1 MKSLQPAVDRVT
13 KTEIMSDGY
22 LDNSKQIESDY
33 NIYVFIEVREKLEK
47 NSYFW

>member
-1 MKSLQPAVDRVT
+1 MGRVT
-13 KTEIMSDGY
+13 KTEIMSDGH